1 MKQAIRKTSAFF
13 AVSAAVAAMASD
25 NVYELE
31 PADDSRGAWRISAGV
46 RTAPGV
52 KTKASVNGA
61 AAVSAAG
68 RVQPPAMGG
77 NPSKGGMTSS
87 SSASTKTSDAGSSS
101 TGTTRTD
108 AEAASGYRNG
118 ATRYDFDNGYIDME
132 DAAGIAGETTNW
144 HFDDAAA
151 FDGAGCT
158 ISGTIDY
165 ESTTKSKSTTTTTTT
180 TTETETLCGR
190 SGVSVS
196 ETFFDNPSDSGR
208 ETHVGFEIQAARRVW
223 ENRSFG
229 VEVAAGVAIYDD
241 VECFKAGG
249 CVYAGRATTTRG
261 DIKRTTTETVATRTS
276 ETTVTTTESGSI
288 ATVIF
293 QPEFTDL
300 SDIQNPDGSIGGAS
314 YDGLPSQPGWGTPV
328 LTVDPGRFSVEDHP
342 NGAETVSTTTAGDER
357 TETRVSTLRTPGASA
372 TASRTID
379 VRSRGELSLREV
391 RIGASPYWTP
401 VPWLRIG
408 ADIGVVGSDAAVET
422 KTTIFVN
429 DAVFSSSSHK
439 DDEWK
444 IQGFT
449 GVSAAFLPLDWLEIA
464 VGAQA
469 RFPTRRVPF
478 DDGIVSGSVE
488 LPKWDAFASVG
499 ICF

>member
-1 MKQAIRKTSAFF
+1 MKHAIRKSAAVF
-13 AVSAAVAAMASD
+13 AASAAVAAMASD

-31 PADDSRGAWRISAGV
+31 PADGGRGAWRVSAGV
-46 RTAPGV
+46 RAAPGV
-52 KTKASVNGA
+52 KTKAAVNGA

-68 RVQPPAMGG
+68 RVQPPSIGG
-77 NPSKGGMTSS
+77 TPSKEGATSS
-87 SSASTKTSDAGSSS
+87 SSTSKKTSDAGSSS
-101 TGTTRTD
+101 TGTTKTD

-151 FDGAGCT
+151 FDGSGLT
-158 ISGTIDY
+158 ISGTIAY
-165 ESTTKSKSTTTTTTT
+165 ESTTKTKSTTTTTAT
-180 TTETETLCGR
+180 TTETKTSRGR

-196 ETFFDNPSDSGR
+196 ETFFDNPSDSER
-208 ETHVGFEIQAARRVW
+208 ETHAGFEIQAARRVW

-249 CVYAGRATTTRG
+249 RVYAGRATATRG
-261 DIKRTTTETVATRTS
+261 GVERMTTETVATRTS
-276 ETTVTTTESGSI
+276 ETTTTTTESGNV

-314 YDGLPSQPGWGTPV
+314 YDGLPSQQGWGTPV
-328 LTVDPGRFSVEDHP
+328 LTVDSGRFSVEDRP
-342 NGAETVSTTTAGDER
+342 NGAETASTTTSGNER
-357 TETRVSTLRTPGASA
+357 TETRVSTSRTPGTSA

-401 VPWLRIG
+401 ASWLRIG
-408 ADIGVVGSDAAVET
+408 ADIGIVGSDAAVET
-422 KTTIFVN
+422 KTTILVN

-444 IQGFT
+444 IQGFA
-449 GVSAAFLPLDWLEIA
+449 GASAAFLPLDWLEIA

-469 RFPTRRVPF
+469 RFPTRRVRF

-499 ICF
+499 IRF